1 MKKFDWVQADNP
13 EFEEH
18 VVTVGNYSGTVYYDN
33 HSDPSNPG
41 WCYKV
46 YGPDGS
52 IDEDICDSL
61 DEGKHIVEQTIQ
73 GHLPI

>member
-1 MKKFDWVQADNP
+1 MKKFNWTKADNP
-13 EFEEH
+13 SFEEH
-18 VVTVGNYSGTVYYDN
+18 VVTIGNYSGTVYYDN

-46 YGPDGS
+46 YGPEGS
-52 IDEDICDSL
+52 VQEDICDNL

-73 GHLPI
+73 GHFPM